1 MKPRQYASMDV
12 FVTEETVHLS
22 ETCKA
27 CAKNQQDNQGW
38 L

>member
-12 FVTEETVHLS
+12 FVSEETNLS